1 MTGPVMT
8 NRPQWWEGMA
18 PLLVAGPEGAGTHR
32 LLWRQGR
39 LELADHPDPEAE
51 RAVVALGGER
61 CPCLDVSDAWE
72 DCHRTGAMLVAGRR
86 HGSEVLVP
94 PVEATRRLTD
104 DLRHWRR
111 SVALVTGGARAAGDV
126 ALLNRLAVLV
136 EPVELRAA
144 RRLGFLLLLGLDPRL
159 SDRLQASVA
168 ATLAASGRS
177 GALAAATAARALP
190 ALRSIG
196 WTGAAEDITLGPQPA
211 LDTDRVV
218 LPPEWLPAVWG
229 RGVAGAVPG
238 HLVVDVVGAHAD
250 GSLDVIVAGI
260 GKGSFARSV
269 DRWENDVPHTSPG
282 AI

>member
-1 MTGPVMT
+1 MTS
-8 NRPQWWEGMA
+8 RPQWWEGMA
-18 PLLVAGPEGAGTHR
+18 PLDVPGPEGAGTHR
-32 LLWRQGR
+32 LVWREGR
-39 LELADHPDPEAE
+39 LELEDHPDPEAE

-111 SVALVTGGARAAGDV
+111 SVALVMGEARAAGDV
-126 ALLNRLAVLV
+126 ALLDRLAVLV
-136 EPVELRAA
+136 EPVERRAA

-168 ATLAASGRS
+168 ATMAASGRTA
-177 GALAAATAARALP
+177 GLAAATAARALP

-196 WTGAAEDITLGPQPA
+196 WTGTADDITSGPEPA
-211 LDTDRVV
+211 LDADRVV
-218 LPPEWLPAVWG
+218 LPPAWLGAVWG
-229 RGVAGAVPG
+229 RGVEGAVPG
-238 HLVVDVVGAHAD
+238 HLVVDVVGAHRG
-250 GSLDVIVAGI
+250 GSLEVIVAGI
-260 GKGSFARSV
+260 GKGSFAQSV
-269 DRWENDVPHTSPG
+269 DRWENAIPHTSPG